1 MLNERQK
8 LLRAPPGI
16 WLVFRQWF
24 CTRWSQTPPAPE
36 QLQLQHNSAW
46 WRDPPVLLHAQ
57 VTPELVSLSLQIL
70 LSAAG
75 LWWMFCAVNWS
86 LSLFLSP
93 PPSVPSSSPPL
104 TSSLS
109 ISFWRWRSRSPV
121 WLLSFWRRRRR
132 PRTTASSP
140 LALPFCLC
148 VSVVPPVKA
157 AMAAGWV
164 CPTVW
169 TPSLF
174 LSFLVFLFLPPP
186 SPRHL
191 WPQAWPLL
199 SPTPNSTLTGMAK
212 GNISFFDTPLDS
224 DRKVGPNCNE
234 VMSFLA
240 SSPSQPAWTT
250 TAWER
255 EPKDCLFLFFN
266 DVCF

>member
-1 MLNERQK
+1 MKDKNSWG
-8 LLRAPPGI
+8 LLQVSDWSLGSDFAPVDLKHHLLQSSYSCSITLRGDVI
-16 WLVFRQWF
+16 HLSC
-24 CTRWSQTPPAPE
+24 CTPR
-36 QLQLQHNSAW
+36 
-46 WRDPPVLLHAQ
+46 

-86 LSLFLSP
+86 LSLFLSS

-140 LALPFCLC
+140 LAPPFCLC
-148 VSVVPPVKA
+148 VSVIPPVKA

-191 WPQAWPLL
+191 WPQAWPPL

-224 DRKVGPNCNE
+224 DRKVGPNCYE
-234 VMSFLA
+234 VMSLLA

-255 EPKDCLFLFFN
+255 EPKDCFCFFN